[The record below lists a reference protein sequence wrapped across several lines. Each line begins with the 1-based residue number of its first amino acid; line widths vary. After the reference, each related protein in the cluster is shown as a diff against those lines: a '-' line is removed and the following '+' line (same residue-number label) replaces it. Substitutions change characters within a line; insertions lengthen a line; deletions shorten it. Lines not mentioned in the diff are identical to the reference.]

1 MIEQTYP
8 AEKDVQ
14 IIEVKPDAADWQ
26 HILQITRQPQRV
38 FICQQDPLMMV
49 DAVVQQLSQTE
60 LEIFVN
66 ELVYRTK
73 LFF

>member
-8 AEKDVQ
+8 TN
-14 IIEVKPDAADWQ
+14 IEVSPEAQDWQ
-26 HILQITRQPQRV
+26 HILELTKQPTRV
-38 FICQQDPLMMV
+38 FICQQDPILMV
-49 DAVVQQLSQTE
+49 DAVVQQLSQAE
-60 LEIFVN
+60 LEVFVN

>member
-8 AEKDVQ
+8 TN
-14 IIEVKPDAADWQ
+14 IEVRPEAQDWQ
-26 HILQITRQPQRV
+26 HILELTKQPTRV
-38 FICQQDPLMMV
+38 FICIEDPLMMV
-49 DAVVQQLSQTE
+49 DALIQQLPHDKLKT
-60 LEIFVN
+60 LVD

>member
-8 AEKDVQ
+8 TN
-14 IIEVKPDAADWQ
+14 IEVSPDAQDWKY
-26 HILQITRQPQRV
+26 ILELTKQPTRV
-38 FICQQDPLMMV
+38 FICIEDPLTMV
-49 DAVVQQLSQTE
+49 DALIEQLSHDKLKT
-60 LEIFVN
+60 LVD

>member
-8 AEKDVQ
+8 TN
-14 IIEVKPDAADWQ
+14 IEVSPDAQDWQ
-26 HILQITRQPQRV
+26 YILELTKQPTRV
-38 FICQQDPLMMV
+38 FICIEDPLTMV
-49 DAVVQQLSQTE
+49 DALIEQLSHDK
-60 LEIFVN
+60 LKLLVD

>member
-8 AEKDVQ
+8 TN
-14 IIEVKPDAADWQ
+14 IEVSPEAQDWQ
-26 HILQITRQPQRV
+26 HILELTKQPTRV
-38 FICQQDPLMMV
+38 FICIEDPLTMV
-49 DAVVQQLSQTE
+49 DALIEQLSHDKLKT
-60 LEIFVN
+60 LVD